1 VILETLVSLE
11 EYLTTDYSP
20 DVDYVDGH
28 LEERNVGEKSHGKL
42 QFRITTLLNA
52 IPNVFAFIETR
63 VRVTPTRYRV
73 PDVCAYLDREPDEE
87 VFTEPPFLVVEILSP
102 EDRMRR
108 TLTVVEDYFRMGVQN
123 VWIVDRW
130 RKAVYVCDPSGGWHA
145 ATGQIGTQDA
155 RIVVSTDT
163 IFG

>member
-1 VILETLVSLE
+1 MLETLVPVE
-11 EYLTTDYSP
+11 EYLKGDYSP

-28 LEERNVGEKSHGKL
+28 LEERNVGEKTHSKL

-63 VRVTPTRYRV
+63 VRVTPTRYRI
-73 PDVCAYLDREPDEE
+73 PDICAYLDREPDEE

-102 EDRMRR
+102 EDRMSR
-108 TLTVVEDYFRMGVQN
+108 TLTVVADYFRMGVQN
-123 VWIVDRW
+123 VWIVDPL
-130 RKAVYVCDPSGGWHA
+130 RKAVYVCDRSGGFHA

-155 RIVVSTDT
+155 RIVISTDA